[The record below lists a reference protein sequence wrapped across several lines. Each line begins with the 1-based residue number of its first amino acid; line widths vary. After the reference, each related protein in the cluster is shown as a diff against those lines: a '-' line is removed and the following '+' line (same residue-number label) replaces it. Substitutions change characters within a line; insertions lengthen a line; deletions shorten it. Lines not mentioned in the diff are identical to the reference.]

1 MIDIHTHIL
10 YHWSKK
16 PLTENKL
23 IKKMDSLGME
33 KFVILPI
40 IGPEVPYYHFG
51 TEDVL
56 RVYRRHSGR
65 VIPFCNI
72 DPRAGS
78 NSPKTNFSPLLDKYK
93 KAGCRGLGELT
104 ANLYFDDPKCL
115 NLYRQCGEAGFPVLF
130 HLYGRFGG
138 SYGLVDEVK
147 LPRLER
153 ALKLCPKT
161 AFIGHAP
168 AFWSEISAD
177 ANDSKRNGY
186 PNGPVKKP
194 GRLQKLFDKYP
205 NLYGDISAGS
215 GYNALTRD
223 MDYGYEFIRKYSS
236 RLLFGTD
243 LCHPVQET
251 PIVSYMRES
260 LNSRMIS
267 KSAYDKITGKNAE
280 KLLKLKR

>member
-10 YHWSKK
+10 YSWSRK

-23 IKKMDSLGME
+23 IKKMDSLGIE

-40 IGPEVPYYHFG
+40 IGPEVPYYYFG

-56 RVYRRHSGR
+56 RVYRRHPDR

-72 DPRAGS
+72 DPRAGR
-78 NSPKTNFSPLLDKYK
+78 NSPKTDFSPLIDKYRE
-93 KAGCRGLGELT
+93 AGCRGLGELT
-104 ANLYFDDPKCL
+104 ANLYFDDALCI
-115 NLYRQCGEAGFPVLF
+115 NLYSQCGEAGLPVLF
-130 HLYGRFGG
+130 HLYHKFGG
-138 SYGLVDEVK
+138 SYGLVDDRQ

-161 AFIGHAP
+161 TFIGHAM

-177 ANDSKRNGY
+177 ADDQTRGGY
-186 PNGPVKKP
+186 PKGPVKRP
-194 GRLQKLFDKYP
+194 GKLQKLFDKYP

-223 MDYGYEFIRKYSS
+223 MEYGYEFIRKYSG

-243 LCHPVQET
+243 LCNPGQKTPVVE
-251 PIVSYMRES
+251 YLHES
-260 LNSRMIS
+260 LKNKMIP
-267 KSAYDKITGKNAE
+267 KPAYDRITRINTK
-280 KLLKLKR
+280 KLLKLK